1 MPNFKTS
8 TPLRAINRRPKK
20 KLKLKT
26 KFNNHTDGKERL
38 ILTSQ

>member
-8 TPLRAINRRPKK
+8 TPLRPIKEVQEK